1 LVVEVFGRLEAV
13 FDQEVEVVPLVE
25 DLAVDVG
32 VVLAEETY
40 LSILLGDELLVHRRD
55 LDEEV
60 LVGDVEVGCEELRRF
75 AVVVELDR
83 EGGRLVVP
91 VQPVEIEESGELPLT
106 VVSERDLIGRRR
118 EVEGQFR
125 PPCVLL

>member
-1 LVVEVFGRLEAV
+1 LVVE
-13 FDQEVEVVPLVE
+13 VE